1 MHRYNYWKG
10 MLMNEG
16 YPNDTLQETP
26 VPSGASALSVRSAN
40 RLLLIT
46 VLALNIVP
54 AVLDRIIPSDWSTV
68 IMYAIMFLSAALMCR
83 KEQIS
88 FGKAFRFRNVHGKT
102 LLLCAVITLALQPV
116 AGFIANLTDLL
127 FPSLLDAV
135 EDDLYGH
142 TFLINLVTVAVIPG
156 FCEEFL
162 LRGNAANA
170 YRSTGRIR
178 AAVLLSSLMFGL
190 LHENATQFFYAF
202 VIGIVLGL
210 LFMVTD
216 SIWPGILVH
225 FLNNALSVVEMQ
237 IQHSHGEALSNRI
250 FVFSEMNFHDAKS
263 CIFYIVSFV
272 IGLAVLWWCLRGAA
286 RSEGQEEM
294 LDRCFKAGGGTA
306 RLRTPA
312 LVITFFILLLAT
324 VTVTGML
331 FFADDLG
338 LTF

>member
-16 YPNDTLQETP
+16 YHNDTLQETP
-26 VPSGASALSVRSAN
+26 VPGGASALSVRSAN

-54 AVLDRIIPSDWSTV
+54 AALDRIIPSDWSTV
-68 IMYAIMFLSAALMCR
+68 IMYAIMFLSSALMCR

-178 AAVLLSSLMFGL
+178 AAVLLSALMFGL

-202 VIGIVLGL
+202 VIPSGRA
-210 LFMVTD
+210 
-216 SIWPGILVH
+216 S
-225 FLNNALSVVEMQ
+225 
-237 IQHSHGEALSNRI
+237 R
-250 FVFSEMNFHDAKS
+250 
-263 CIFYIVSFV
+263 CIS
-272 IGLAVLWWCLRGAA
+272 
-286 RSEGQEEM
+286 
-294 LDRCFKAGGGTA
+294 
-306 RLRTPA
+306 
-312 LVITFFILLLAT
+312 
-324 VTVTGML
+324 
-331 FFADDLG
+331 
-338 LTF
+338 